1 MHPNTSFNSLKNDK
15 RRYFARCEFFYR
27 TRKSGEKQE
36 QSNFSNFFQFYNPTI
51 GDFLFHLYL
60 IFWHSNILS
69 TKYFLRPFWASYR
82 SHKVCAK
89 DKNNTSETTKVFF
102 LINATKKS
110 GTLTSSFLKKLSLK
124 AERSKLSIVQRDH
137 FVASLSVRIFILFC
151 SVIHICYLPAGRS
164 VW

>member
-1 MHPNTSFNSLKNDK
+1 M
-15 RRYFARCEFFYR
+15 RIFF
-27 TRKSGEKQE
+27 TEPRKSGEKQE

-69 TKYFLRPFWASYR
+69 KKYFLRLFWASYR
-82 SHKVCAK
+82 SHKVCAR

-110 GTLTSSFLKKLSLK
+110 GTLTNSFLKKLSLK
-124 AERSKLSIVQRDH
+124 AERSKLSIVQRGH
-137 FVASLSVRIFILFC
+137 FVTSLSVRIFTLFC
-151 SVIHICYLPAGRS
+151 SVILWHILRVPFP
-164 VW
+164 